1 MMHGYY
7 ISKGMMG
14 FGMIGHVL
22 GFLVMAFVVV
32 AVIILLVK
40 SSRSNPQDIK
50 PVKGAEE
57 VITKDDEAMA
67 MLKLRLV
74 KGEITAEEYAKIKET
89 LEQK

>member
-1 MMHGYY
+1 MMHRFY
-7 ISKGMMG
+7 IGGDMLG
-14 FGMIGHVL
+14 LGIIGHVF

-40 SSRSNPQDIK
+40 SSRKQPQDAKAIK
-50 PVKGAEE
+50 PAEE
-57 VITKDDEAMA
+57 IKAKNDEAIEI
-67 MLKLRLV
+67 LKLRLA

>member
-1 MMHGYY
+1 MMHRFY
-7 ISKGMMG
+7 IGGDMMG
-14 FGMIGHVL
+14 LGIIGHVF

-40 SSRSNPQDIK
+40 SSKKHPQDATAVK
-50 PVKGAEE
+50 PAEE
-57 VITKDDEAMA
+57 VKTKNDEAIEI
-67 MLKLRLV
+67 LKLRLA